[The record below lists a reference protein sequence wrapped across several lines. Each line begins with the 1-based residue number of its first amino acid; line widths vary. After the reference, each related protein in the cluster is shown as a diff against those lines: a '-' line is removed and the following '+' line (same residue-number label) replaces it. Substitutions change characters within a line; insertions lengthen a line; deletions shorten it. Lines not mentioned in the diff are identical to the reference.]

1 MAPEVAGKNEYTKS
15 VDIWAI
21 GIIMHIVLSGG
32 IHPLYDKDHDN
43 AESFAVKL
51 RQVKKIESSSQLSWL
66 AKNLF
71 QRLTMI

>member
-1 MAPEVAGKNEYTKS
+1 MAPEVCNKAEYTKS

-32 IHPLYDKDHDN
+32 IHPLYDKEYDN
-43 AESFAVKL
+43 AETFALKL
-51 RQVKKIESSSQLSWL
+51 AQVKKIEAGPCLSWL

-71 QRLTMI
+71 